1 MPFFLSRVVNLH
13 KSNYEIGFKVSSSP
27 GIYPRCNTFHSE
39 LYLNKSDFWH
49 WSNYMFQSPH
59 KHHRYTNPSNT
70 ITKHIPI
77 GWPSASLTVCTQNH
91 KSLHVIQL
99 SSLLYLKQTQ
109 CISKKKNV
117 SIFPIFINFWW
128 QLWEVQHGNLRKRL
142 YSYRGPS
149 FASEVLRLTPLR
161 RNCVH

>member
-1 MPFFLSRVVNLH
+1 MPVFFLSRVVNLH

-70 ITKHIPI
+70 ITKHISPL
-77 GWPSASLTVCTQNH
+77 GDHQPRLQCMCTQNH

-109 CISKKKNV
+109 CISKKKTCPFSLSLLTFGDNYEKC
-117 SIFPIFINFWW
+117 NTET
-128 QLWEVQHGNLRKRL
+128 WEKGYILI
-142 YSYRGPS
+142 
-149 FASEVLRLTPLR
+149 EVLVLLQR
-161 RNCVH
+161 C